1 MKLHKYI
8 FASLIALG
16 ISSCSQDAPDAYLTV
31 TPDRTE
37 VKAGETV
44 NFHISGIADNIVF
57 YSGENGHEYDLRD
70 REYADNDLIVD
81 FVSYTD
87 YLTYVHPNLQILISS
102 DFNGIYDAEN
112 LSLATWTDVTD
123 QFSLP
128 AETGKN
134 TPSGEIN
141 LKGFVSDDNDAL
153 FYIAFRYFDLD
164 EVALRNRWVIRS
176 MNIRKVSPEGRSTLL
191 ADIKTA
197 GWQNVAVS
205 GSTKWTLPGSQLL
218 VTGNVNTNDKDVWAV
233 SKGYKLR
240 LAEPSTGVVLKNI
253 STVVNDYQHTYTTPG
268 TYEAVFASS
277 SVWYN
282 SSSHSTT
289 RVKVTV
295 TE

>member
-1 MKLHKYI
+1 MKLQKYI

-16 ISSCSQDAPDAYLTV
+16 ISSCSQDAPDARLSV
-31 TPDRTE
+31 TPDKTE
-37 VKAGETV
+37 VKAGEAV
-44 NFHISGIADNIVF
+44 NFHISGKADNIVF
-57 YSGENGHEYDLRD
+57 YSGESGHEYDLRD

-112 LSLATWTDVTD
+112 LAQATWTDVTD
-123 QFSLP
+123 QFQMP
-128 AETGKN
+128 VETGKN

-141 LKGFVSDDNDAL
+141 LKKFVSGDNDAL

-164 EVALRNRWVIRS
+164 GVALRNRWVIRS
-176 MNIRKVSPEGRSTLL
+176 MNIRKVSPEGQSTLL

-197 GWQNVAVS
+197 GWQNVTVS
-205 GSTKWTLPGSQLL
+205 GSAKWTLPGTQLL
-218 VTGNVNTNDKDVWAV
+218 VTGNVNTNDKDIWAV
-233 SKGYKLR
+233 SKGYNLR
-240 LAEPSTGVVLKNI
+240 SAEASTGVVLKNI
-253 STVVNDYQHTYTTPG
+253 STVVSDYQHTYTTPG